1 MHDFATQFVLD
12 MDAND
17 LVKGRFAAKSE
28 AERAARVEA
37 ARPAGD
43 DTGNQRV
50 RLAADAGSDLI
61 ARNPAQRRDLLGN
74 GAADAG
80 HGEIDARSELRG
92 IDPGRMNQEPDRGAR
107 AGVPMH
113 DTVVDRA
120 HDDGRQPNA
129 DTVDE
134 AAARIVG
141 KQEFDYRLLRTVR
154 RQRRQVEIV
163 SNGLRKRRAEH
174 RDRRSEHE
182 PRAITVTDAANRFEQ
197 GARAVEIDPRAF
209 FEIEFRF
216 PGNHRGQMEYDVRP
230 RIDER
235 S

>member
-28 AERAARVEA
+28 AERAAR
-37 ARPAGD
+37 PAGD

-50 RLAADAGSDLI
+50 RLAADAGSNLI

-107 AGVPMH
+107 AGVP
-113 DTVVDRA
+113 
-120 HDDGRQPNA
+120 
-129 DTVDE
+129 
-134 AAARIVG
+134 
-141 KQEFDYRLLRTVR
+141 
-154 RQRRQVEIV
+154 
-163 SNGLRKRRAEH
+163 
-174 RDRRSEHE
+174 
-182 PRAITVTDAANRFEQ
+182 
-197 GARAVEIDPRAF
+197 
-209 FEIEFRF
+209 
-216 PGNHRGQMEYDVRP
+216 
-230 RIDER
+230 
-235 S
+235 